1 MGDIMIPTI
10 SRDCIATVC
19 AKAVQGGTPDSFA
32 HDFMLSLKDDQPEM
46 FSCLYGMSENMINS
60 TKIMTENDMMDVED
74 AIAITSWMMTG
85 LLYKS
90 LKGQIE
96 SDELSEMFRI

>member
-1 MGDIMIPTI
+1 MIPKI
-10 SRDCIATVC
+10 SKDCIETVF
-19 AKAVQGGTPDSFA
+19 AKAEQEGNPDSFA

-46 FSCLYGMSENMINS
+46 FSCLYGACESMIDN
-60 TKIMTENDMMDVED
+60 TKIMTEKNIMDVED

>member
-1 MGDIMIPTI
+1 MIPTI
-10 SRDCIATVC
+10 SRDCIETVY
-19 AKAVQGGTPDSFA
+19 AKAEQGGSPDSFA
-32 HDFMLSLKDDQPEM
+32 HDFMLSLKEEQSEM
-46 FSCLYGMSENMINS
+46 FHCLFGACESMIDN